1 MKPLDNSTITAYRE
15 CPRKAYFRYVRHWTM
30 DGPEPVYF
38 TFGSAWHSGLDALY
52 KAYYEARSM
61 QNTRSSAWNK
71 ARQSDEFALAMS
83 EVASQAFNQIWT
95 DAGWPIDPDPD
106 QYTAFKARTPTKA
119 REMFFYY
126 YKELAEHMNR
136 WKLVQTEKPFCVPL
150 DPDKE
155 IFYSGRID
163 KVIEDEL
170 GTIWLLEHKTSTL
183 YSTTSGFRNDFV
195 QDFSPNSQ
203 VEGYMYAIRF
213 LQSQGE
219 LPDQN
224 FGGVYVDAS
233 LVHKT
238 QFHFKRIPVYYDEM
252 LVAEWLADVRYWH
265 NAFTQSEE
273 TDSFPRSTNNCF
285 NKYSQ
290 CSYLHL
296 CRTHPSIQKWAEP
309 DGAPEGF
316 VESEWSPLASK
327 EIPQ

>member
-1 MKPLDNSTITAYRE
+1 MS
-15 CPRKAYFRYVRHWTM
+15 
-30 DGPEPVYF
+30 GPEPIYF
-38 TFGSAWHSGLDALY
+38 TFGSAWHAGLDALY
-52 KAYYEARSM
+52 TAFYEAKSA
-61 QNTRSSAWNK
+61 QNPRSSAWNG
-71 ARQSDEFALAMS
+71 ARQSDEFAFAMA
-83 EVASQAFNQIWT
+83 EVASHAFLQLWT
-95 DAGWPIDPDPD
+95 DAGWPAEPDPD
-106 QYTAFKARTPTKA
+106 QYNSFKARTPTKA

-136 WKLVQTEKPFCVPL
+136 WTLVQTEKPFCVPL

-170 GTIWLLEHKTSTL
+170 GTLWLLEHKTSTMF
-183 YSTTSGFRNDFV
+183 STTSGFRNDFV
-195 QDFSPNSQ
+195 QSFSPNSQ

-213 LQSQGE
+213 LQSQGD

-265 NAFTQSEE
+265 KAFGQSKE
-273 TDSFPRSTNNCF
+273 TNVFPRSSNNCF

-290 CSYLHL
+290 CTYLHL
-296 CRTHPSIQKWAEP
+296 CRTHPSIQKWSGSDEP
-309 DGAPEGF
+309 PEGF
-316 VESEWSPLASK
+316 VENEWSPLANK